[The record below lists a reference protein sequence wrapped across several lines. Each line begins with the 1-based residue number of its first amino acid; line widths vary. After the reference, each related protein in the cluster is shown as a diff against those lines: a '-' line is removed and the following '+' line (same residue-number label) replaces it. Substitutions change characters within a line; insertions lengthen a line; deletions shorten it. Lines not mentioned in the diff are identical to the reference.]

1 MLSEIDYSHVLIVE
15 DDKGRREF
23 TLKAPLYVI
32 GRDPNCDIRL
42 ISQFVSRR
50 HANLIQVSN
59 DDGSFFYSIV
69 DGAKGKSSAN
79 GLLINGRKLQA
90 CKLQHEDEIVFGPGI
105 SAIYYLFRRDRDRP
119 FSGNEPSAP
128 VGSGGGDDGN
138 S

>member
-15 DDKGRREF
+15 DDKGCREF

-90 CKLQHEDEIVFGPGI
+90 CKL
-105 SAIYYLFRRDRDRP
+105 
-119 FSGNEPSAP
+119 
-128 VGSGGGDDGN
+128 
-138 S
+138 